1 MSGYRAEGKRG
12 GKYIQFEITDA
23 GLEAAALGLKFRPE
37 YFNECVEI
45 GENGEARPLG
55 EGDMREIYEAI
66 SSAVQPT
73 VRIMLSS
80 RADYPARKRKLF

>member
-1 MSGYRAEGKRG
+1 M
-12 GKYIQFEITDA
+12 
-23 GLEAAALGLKFRPE
+23 
-37 YFNECVEI
+37 EI